1 MVTCTTACSFDLQ
14 SQKKR
19 PNDGSVFCMTTST
32 PNAHSVVDKS
42 ARFNLL
48 PHNVIIFFNC
58 YFLSHLLLHP
68 IRDIAVR
75 LVPQLFSMTF
85 EHLISL
91 KSCLR
96 AFSMNIGQSVSE
108 SVDSDFFF
116 VWCSF
121 RFQISFSWSSYKA
134 YSSPFNWSVKHYPW
148 RVSACPYPKL

>member
-1 MVTCTTACSFDLQ
+1 MLTQ
-14 SQKKR
+14 SLINQQ
-19 PNDGSVFCMTTST
+19 GLICCLTM
-32 PNAHSVVDKS
+32 
-42 ARFNLL
+42 LL
-48 PHNVIIFFNC
+48 
-58 YFLSHLLLHP
+58 YFLIATSFHIYYSIP

-116 VWCSF
+116 V
-121 RFQISFSWSSYKA
+121 
-134 YSSPFNWSVKHYPW
+134 
-148 RVSACPYPKL
+148 